1 MIAQLFA
8 TKHSMT
14 QAWTKA
20 GKRLAVTRLNVVN
33 NAVVGQKDGT
43 DPQGQP
49 TKSLEIGY
57 GKKKLKN
64 MTKPLRSRLEKGGF
78 SFGFRQLQ
86 QVATTGDDTFKAGD
100 VVRVEQV
107 LQIGDVVNV
116 QGITKGR
123 GFAGAM
129 KRHGFKGGPK
139 THGQSDRGRAVGSI
153 GQRTTPGRVFKGKRM
168 PGHYGVDTQSVLG
181 LVVLH
186 LDPTS
191 QEIWLSGPIP
201 GHINSTVTLT
211 KTGATKMV
219 EIDQKASGIT
229 VAQPTEVAP
238 EVTPE
243 AATEEIASETPATET
258 LPGEAEIVVG
268 GAE

>member
-20 GKRLAVTRLNVVN
+20 GKRLAVTRLHVVN
-33 NAVVGQKDGT
+33 NAVISQKESVDFA
-43 DPQGQP
+43 GQP
-49 TKSLEIGY
+49 MKRLEIGY

-64 MTKPLRSRLEKGGF
+64 MTKPLRSQLEKGGF
-78 SFGFRQLQ
+78 SFGVRQIQ
-86 QVATTGDDTFKAGD
+86 EVTTNGEDTFKAGD

-107 LQIGDVVNV
+107 LQVGDVVSV
-116 QGITKGR
+116 QGTTKGR

-139 THGQSDRGRAVGSI
+139 THGQSDRWRAVGSI

-186 LDPTS
+186 LDPES
-191 QEIWLSGPIP
+191 QQVWLSGPIP
-201 GHINSTVTLT
+201 GHINSTVTITKMGTT
-211 KTGATKMV
+211 KTI
-219 EIDQKASGIT
+219 EIDPKASGIKVVEA
-229 VAQPTEVAP
+229 VASVA
-238 EVTPE
+238 
-243 AATEEIASETPATET
+243 AETPAEVATPEVEAPAEET
-258 LPGEAEIVVG
+258 TVE
-268 GAE
+268 GAQ